1 MSMRIIDAMRKI
13 EILRG
18 LSDHELLR
26 VADMCR
32 AIRVQAGKVI
42 FKEGDEGNEM
52 YLIHEGRVRV
62 VINSSRHD
70 GTVASSTINI
80 LHANQCFGELIILN
94 SGLRAATVVAVE
106 PTTLIVLGAAQFR
119 KLCMA
124 HPNIG
129 YCIIYNLAQDLTTNL
144 RMATLLLHGTVR
156 LEAASVGSNGSVEAA
171 FDEYNHVLVAREHE
185 IKHLTESN
193 QTLDRQK
200 RDIEAS
206 LRQHQLLIASMEA
219 EIRQLSDLMQSLENQ
234 KRDADMQVR
243 QHIQTVAAMDA
254 EVKHINEQKH
264 HVETQRREVEQQLRQ
279 AQRDLAVK
287 ETEISQMLDHTHE
300 LERQV
305 NDLAEQLRQ
314 QQDDADYLN
323 AVIAGYRER
332 ERQRRKLPWVQ

>member
-18 LSDHELLR
+18 LSDQELLR

-32 AIRVQAGKVI
+32 AIRVPAGKVI

-62 VINSSRHD
+62 VINSCRPD
-70 GTVASSTINI
+70 GSVASSTINI

-106 PTTLIVLGAAQFR
+106 STTLIVLGSAQFR
-119 KLCMA
+119 KLCLT

-144 RMATLLLHGTVR
+144 RTATLLLHGTVR
-156 LEAASVGSNGSVEAA
+156 LEAAAVGSNGTVEAA
-171 FDEYNHVLVAREHE
+171 VDEYNHVLVARDNE
-185 IKHLTESN
+185 IKQLAEQS
-193 QTLDRQK
+193 QLIDQQK

-206 LRQHQLLIASMEA
+206 LRQHQLVIASMEA

-234 KRDADMQVR
+234 KRDLETQLR
-243 QHIQTVAAMDA
+243 QHLQAVAAMDA
-254 EVKHINEQKH
+254 EVKYVTEQKRA
-264 HVETQRREVEQQLRQ
+264 VEIQRRELDQHLRQ

-287 ETEISQMLDHTHE
+287 ETEISQMIDRTHD
-300 LERQV
+300 LEHEV
-305 NDLAEQLRQ
+305 ADLREQLRQ
-314 QQDDADYLN
+314 QQDDSDYLN
-323 AVIAGYRER
+323 AVISGYRER
-332 ERQRRKLPWVQ
+332 ERQRRRLPWVT